1 MTDDMNEKLL
11 QEYLEGRSPVSDAY
25 QAAEKSGPPP
35 ELDRAVL
42 AEARAAARAGR
53 DSSSPRWQAWLM
65 PASLAATVTLC
76 IALVAEV
83 VVFDP
88 LLKTADSPQTFSDML
103 EAEADAPV
111 ASPATAGRKSREQ
124 ALMQQAPQRQA
135 DVIESK
141 QERGSALNEFAR
153 ATPITAEDVPGKVT
167 VDQTRENLNAP
178 EPTSNRLV
186 SEKARAV
193 LKDNVGEAVSSSN
206 LQPATLA
213 VELAQPVGD
222 SDQSDSESA
231 VALGGAASVGSIGGM
246 AGQASGR
253 NEGIVAT
260 ARSRTDSPA
269 WPAADVWLAGIRFLF
284 EQGEQERAEAEL
296 DKFREH
302 YPDFPLGE
310 LVRGTD
316 ED

>member
-42 AEARAAARAGR
+42 AEARAAARAGH

-141 QERGSALNEFAR
+141 QERGSALDEFAR
-153 ATPITAEDVPGKVT
+153 ATPITAEEVPGKVT

-206 LQPATLA
+206 LQPATVA
-213 VELAQPVGD
+213 AELTRPAED
-222 SDQSDSESA
+222 SDQSGSESA
-231 VALGGAASVGSIGGM
+231 VALGRAASAGSIGGT
-246 AGQASGR
+246 AGELPDEIA
-253 NEGIVAT
+253 VTVLAPM
-260 ARSRTDSPA
+260 DSPV
-269 WPAADVWLAGIRFLF
+269 WPAPDVWLAGIRFLL
-284 EQGEQERAEAEL
+284 EQGELERVEAEL

-302 YPDFPLGE
+302 YPDYPLGE
-310 LVRGTD
+310 LVQGTD

>member
-25 QAAEKSGPPP
+25 QAAEKSGPPL

-53 DSSSPRWQAWLM
+53 DIGSPRWQAWLM
-65 PASLAATVTLC
+65 PVSLAATVTLC

-83 VVFDP
+83 IVFDP
-88 LLKTADSPQTFSDML
+88 LLKTADSPQTFSDTL
-103 EAEADAPV
+103 EAEADAST
-111 ASPATAGRKSREQ
+111 ASPVTAGRQSSAQELLEQKS
-124 ALMQQAPQRQA
+124 QRTA
-135 DVIESK
+135 DTIEAK
-141 QERGSALNEFAR
+141 PERGRALDEFAR
-153 ATPITAEDVPGKVT
+153 NTTMTTEEVPVST
-167 VDQTRENLNAP
+167 VVGPARENLTAP
-178 EPTSNRLV
+178 EPTSDRRA

-193 LKDNVGEAVSSSN
+193 QKDDVGEAVSSYN
-206 LQPATLA
+206 LQF
-213 VELAQPVGD
+213 VELSQPAED
-222 SDQSDSESA
+222 SDQSVSESA
-231 VALGGAASVGSIGGM
+231 VALGGAASVGSMGGV
-246 AGQASGR
+246 AGQASGS

-302 YPDFPLGE
+302 YPDYPLNE
-310 LVRGTD
+310 LVRNTD
-316 ED
+316 KD